1 SGRGERSLQAGLGGE
16 RHARGVAV
24 IHGLPFSGLFMA
36 SALGGSC
43 IDIGGTSPPL
53 RQCVGSALRP
63 SCSGGRKAGV
73 GSGEVS
79 LKLSSGASLPTLL
92 PSSATPWAAW
102 VHGDDH
108 GCGGVGRPAPSAT
121 RAERGAPCLGFAN
134 PVLVGFVGTDALPDS
149 GVIR

>member
-102 VHGDDH
+102 VRRDDR
-108 GCGGVGRPAPSAT
+108 GLRRGQGT
-121 RAERGAPCLGFAN
+121 RAERGGARFAAGSTRERKPVISWAGF
-134 PVLVGFVGTDALPDS
+134 
-149 GVIR
+149 